1 MSKFLNISLHRLC
14 SWAIREDGQA
24 LTEYALIIALV
35 ALVAILSLTLL
46 GGGVTSVLTSAAP
59 PPS

>member
-1 MSKFLNISLHRLC
+1 MSHILNIPLDRLI
-14 SWAIREDGQA
+14 SWATREDGQA

-35 ALVAILSLTLL
+35 ALVAIVGLTLL

-59 PPS
+59 PS